1 MKAPPPAP
9 GKSRIG
15 HFFKPKTSLKTKSLS
30 KNQTEKDDL
39 VIIEPSDIPSSSTP
53 CLSQTSN
60 ANEAIYNR
68 ETFLNEKEMEQLKTF
83 FTQMEIPF
91 TNFFMEDVK
100 NDQKL
105 LDCFKTF
112 VYEWDK
118 LSELKTQY
126 EGGKTRDREIQ
137 LSSKLVEIDASIKQI
152 KLLLEEIC
160 SMSSKKTLSTYEMS
174 QSYLKK
180 RT

>member
-1 MKAPPPAP
+1 MNQLEKEMFMKAPPPAP

-15 HFFKPKTSLKTKSLS
+15 HFFNPKTSLKTKSLS

-91 TNFFMEDVK
+91 TNFFTEDVK

-105 LDCFKTF
+105 LDCFQTF

-118 LSELKTQY
+118 FSELKTQY
-126 EGGKTRDREIQ
+126 EGSKTR
-137 LSSKLVEIDASIKQI
+137 
-152 KLLLEEIC
+152 
-160 SMSSKKTLSTYEMS
+160 
-174 QSYLKK
+174 
-180 RT
+180 

>member
-1 MKAPPPAP
+1 
-9 GKSRIG
+9 
-15 HFFKPKTSLKTKSLS
+15 
-30 KNQTEKDDL
+30 
-39 VIIEPSDIPSSSTP
+39 
-53 CLSQTSN
+53 
-60 ANEAIYNR
+60 
-68 ETFLNEKEMEQLKTF
+68 MEQLKTF

-137 LSSKLVEIDASIKQI
+137 LSSKLVEIDASIEQI
-152 KLLLEEIC
+152 KLFLEEIC
-160 SMSSKKTLSTYEMS
+160 LMSSKK
-174 QSYLKK
+174 
-180 RT
+180 R

>member
-1 MKAPPPAP
+1 M
-9 GKSRIG
+9 
-15 HFFKPKTSLKTKSLS
+15 
-30 KNQTEKDDL
+30 EKDHL

-53 CLSQTSN
+53 RLSQTSN

-68 ETFLNEKEMEQLKTF
+68 ETSLNEKEMEQLKTF

-91 TNFFMEDVK
+91 TNFQ

-118 LSELKTQY
+118 FSELKTQY
-126 EGGKTRDREIQ
+126 EGGKTRDSAKFQAR
-137 LSSKLVEIDASIKQI
+137 KD
-152 KLLLEEIC
+152 
-160 SMSSKKTLSTYEMS
+160 
-174 QSYLKK
+174 
-180 RT
+180 

>member
-1 MKAPPPAP
+1 MSQIQAKKKIDFYYRMPKTSYEQFINKKWVERKDIFETKKSFIKKEDANWKSMNKLEKEMFMKALPPSP

-15 HFFKPKTSLKTKSLS
+15 HFFKPKTSLKTNSLS

-53 CLSQTSN
+53 RLSQTSN

-91 TNFFMEDVK
+91 TNFFTEDVK
-100 NDQKL
+100 NDQ
-105 LDCFKTF
+105 
-112 VYEWDK
+112 
-118 LSELKTQY
+118 
-126 EGGKTRDREIQ
+126 
-137 LSSKLVEIDASIKQI
+137 
-152 KLLLEEIC
+152 
-160 SMSSKKTLSTYEMS
+160 
-174 QSYLKK
+174 
-180 RT
+180 

>member
-9 GKSRIG
+9 EKSWIR

-30 KNQTEKDDL
+30 KNQTEKNDL

-53 CLSQTSN
+53 RLSQTLN

-68 ETFLNEKEMEQLKTF
+68 ETFLNKKEMEQLKTF

-137 LSSKLVEIDASIKQI
+137 LSSKLVEIDASIEQI
-152 KLLLEEIC
+152 KLFLEEIC
-160 SMSSKKTLSTYEMS
+160 LMSSKK
-174 QSYLKK
+174 
-180 RT
+180 R